1 MFYLITDQD
10 NKSWRDVQWGENI
23 SHDEENFN
31 YHFAVYHGP
40 QTASYMYPCYEG
52 IKEPKLWLAA
62 GRGLSMNEGLRSYYS
77 QLTTTKEFAITWP
90 TTEQRITFGILCA
103 MNLVMHPEFREW
115 GKKYLK
121 GDDQTKESAH
131 SLNEKLLKE
140 MGTEVTRDRQY
151 VACCHAVFS
160 SVLLQDPA
168 LFAANA
174 GHRAYHDSLEL
185 TQALNLEQTAQIVN
199 MLAPGDIAG
208 IL

>member
-1 MFYLITDQD
+1 MYYLITDQD
-10 NKSWRDVQWGENI
+10 NKTWRDIQWGEGVTNEDENI
-23 SHDEENFN
+23 N

-40 QTASYMYPCYEG
+40 QTASYMYPCYDG

-62 GRGLSMNEGLRSYYS
+62 GRGLSKNEGLRSYYQ

-90 TTEQRITFGILCA
+90 TQEQRITFGILCA
-103 MNLVMHPEFREW
+103 MNLVMHPDFREW
-115 GKKYLK
+115 AKKYLK
-121 GDDQTKESAH
+121 GEDQSKESAH
-131 SLNEKLLKE
+131 ALNEKLLKE
-140 MGTEVTRDRQY
+140 MGTNLPKEREY
-151 VACCHAVFS
+151 IACCHAVLS

-185 TQALNLEQTAQIVN
+185 TQPLNLEQTAQIVN
-199 MLAPGDIAG
+199 MLPAADIAS